1 VLTPCVIRWERKFV
15 CNGELYMSL
24 TSCLP
29 ILTFPSVG
37 IVQNG
42 GMRVG
47 PRQVKTV
54 RAVFLT
60 IEFKSCIRLIS
71 LSVKMGR

>member
-1 VLTPCVIRWERKFV
+1 
-15 CNGELYMSL
+15 MSL
-24 TSCLP
+24 TSCLT
-29 ILTFPSVG
+29 ILTFPPVG

-47 PRQVKTV
+47 LRQVKTV

-60 IEFKSCIRLIS
+60 TEFKSFHFRLKRYGS
-71 LSVKMGR
+71 LR